1 MQVAGVD
8 FRLMQTLEV
17 QLPDQLA
24 LQVEEAV
31 QSGTFSDK
39 TDVILAALRDFVTHG
54 RFKLIEEQQL
64 ADIVWAKSQKPA

>member
-1 MQVAGVD
+1 M
-8 FRLMQTLEV
+8 MQTLEV

>member
-8 FRLMQTLEV
+8 FRSMQTLEV

-64 ADIVWAKSQKPA
+64 VDIVWAKSQKPA

>member
-1 MQVAGVD
+1 MVIAGVD
-8 FRLMQTLEV
+8 SALMQTLEV

-64 ADIVWAKSQKPA
+64 ADIAWAKSQKPA

>member
-1 MQVAGVD
+1 
-8 FRLMQTLEV
+8 MQTLEV